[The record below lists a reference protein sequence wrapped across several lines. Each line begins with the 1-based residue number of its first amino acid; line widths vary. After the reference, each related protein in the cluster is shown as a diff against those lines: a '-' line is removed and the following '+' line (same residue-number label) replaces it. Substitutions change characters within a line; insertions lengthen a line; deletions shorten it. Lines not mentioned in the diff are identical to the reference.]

1 MIKQAVIKKIVYVP
15 LAADILH
22 EGHLNI
28 LKIASA
34 YGKVI
39 VGLLTDAAIIKYKNL
54 PFFDYDQRFKIVSNL
69 KLVDDVVPQDSWDY
83 KLILNSIKPD
93 FFVHGDDWKT
103 GIQAK
108 IRLEVLKELKK
119 WNGKLIEPKY
129 SKNILDVEKKKKILH
144 LGITPDQ
151 RKLQLSR
158 LLKVKNIIRIMESH
172 SALSSLII
180 ENININKKG
189 KQLQFDGIW
198 SSSLTDS
205 TLRGKPDNQSVD
217 YSQRI
222 NSLNDTIDTSL
233 KPIIFDGDNGGRIE
247 HLTYLVKNLE
257 KIGVSALV
265 LEDKKGLKINSLF
278 QDQSKSTQDSVKEF
292 SKKIKIVVNSRISK
306 DFMII
311 ARVESLILGK
321 PLSDAITRAEQ
332 YSKAGA
338 DAILIHSKKNDPKEI
353 FDFAKIFKKSKFF
366 KPMIAI
372 PSTYSTTY
380 EKELIKNGFKI
391 VIYANHLLR
400 ASYKAMYET
409 AEKILTN
416 QRAFE
421 VEKKIT
427 SINKIISLI
436 KL

>member
-1 MIKQAVIKKIVYVP
+1 MKKIVYVP

-22 EGHLNI
+22 EGHLNV
-28 LKIASA
+28 LRIASN

-39 VGLLTDAAIIKYKNL
+39 VGLLTDDAIIQYKSL

-69 KLVDDVVPQDSWDY
+69 KLVDQVVPQDSWNY
-83 KLILNSIKPD
+83 KLILNSIKPAY
-93 FFVHGDDWKT
+93 FVHGDDWKT
-103 GIQAK
+103 GVQAK
-108 IRLEVLKELKK
+108 IRLEVIKELKK

-129 SKNILDVEKKKKILH
+129 SKNILKITQKNKILH

-151 RKLQLSR
+151 RKLQLKR
-158 LLKVKNIIRIMESH
+158 LLKVKKFIRIMESH

-180 ENININKKG
+180 ENININKDK
-189 KQLQFDGIW
+189 KLLQFDGIW

-205 TLRGKPDNQSVD
+205 ALRGKPDNQSVD

-233 KPIIFDGDNGGRIE
+233 KPIIFDGDNGGRLE
-247 HLTYLVKNLE
+247 HLRYLVKNLE

-278 QDQSKSTQDSVKEF
+278 QDQSKSSQDSIKEF
-292 SKKIKIVVNSRISK
+292 SKKIKIANDSRISK

-311 ARVESLILGK
+311 ARIESLILGK
-321 PLSDAITRAEQ
+321 SLKDAIKRAEE

-338 DAILIHSKKNDPKEI
+338 DAILIHSKKNHPKEI
-353 FDFAKIFKKSKFF
+353 FNFAKVFKKSKFF

-372 PSTYSTTY
+372 PSTYSKTY
-380 EKELIKNGFKI
+380 EKELLKNGFKI

-409 AEKILTN
+409 AEKILIN

-421 VEKKIT
+421 SEKKIT
-427 SINKIISLI
+427 SINRIISLI
-436 KL
+436 KS

>member
-1 MIKQAVIKKIVYVP
+1 MKKIVYVP

-28 LKIASA
+28 LRIAA
-34 YGKVI
+34 GYGKVI
-39 VGLLTDAAIIKYKNL
+39 VGLLTDAAIIQYKNL

-69 KLVDDVVPQDSWDY
+69 KLVDKVVPQDSWDY
-83 KLILNSIKPD
+83 KEILNSIKPD
-93 FFVHGDDWKT
+93 FFVHGDEWKI

-108 IRLEVLKELKK
+108 MRLEVIKELKK
-119 WNGKLIEPKY
+119 WKGKLIEPKY
-129 SKNILDVEKKKKILH
+129 FKNISKDYQKKIFQMS
-144 LGITPDQ
+144 ITPDQ
-151 RKLQLSR
+151 RKLKLRR
-158 LLKVKNIIRIMESH
+158 LLKVKKIIRILESH
-172 SALSSLII
+172 SALSSMII
-180 ENININKKG
+180 ENVNINKNG
-189 KQLQFDGIW
+189 KLFQFDGLW

-233 KPIIFDGDNGGRIE
+233 KPIIFDGDNGGRLE
-247 HLTYLVKNLE
+247 HLNYLVKNLE

-265 LEDKKGLKINSLF
+265 LEDKKGLKTNSLF
-278 QDQSKSTQDSVKEF
+278 QDQSKSFQDSIIEF
-292 SKKIKIVVNSRISK
+292 SKKIKLAVNSRISK

-311 ARVESLILGK
+311 ARIESLILDK
-321 PLSDAITRAEQ
+321 SIKDALYRAEK
-332 YSKAGA
+332 YSAAGA
-338 DAILIHSKKNDPKEI
+338 DAILIHSKEKSPKEI
-353 FDFAKIFKKSKFF
+353 FQFAKFFKKSKFY

-372 PSTYSTTY
+372 PSTYSKTY
-380 EKELIKNGFKI
+380 EKELIKHGFKI

-409 AEKILTN
+409 SKKILIN

-421 VEKKIT
+421 AEKNIT
-427 SINKIISLI
+427 SINEIISLI
-436 KL
+436 KS

>member
-1 MIKQAVIKKIVYVP
+1 MEKKVYVP

-22 EGHLNI
+22 EGHINI
-28 LKIASA
+28 LRIASN

-39 VGLLTDAAIIKYKNL
+39 VGLLTDSAIIQYKNL
-54 PFFDYDQRFKIVSNL
+54 PFFDYDQRYKIVSNL
-69 KLVDDVVPQDSWDY
+69 KFVDKVVPQDSWNY
-83 KLILNSIKPD
+83 EFILNSIKPD
-93 FFVHGDDWKT
+93 FFVHGDDWKK
-103 GIQAK
+103 GVQSK
-108 IRLEVLKELKK
+108 IRFEVIKQLKK

-129 SKNILDVEKKKKILH
+129 FKNVSQIAQKKKILY

-151 RKLQLSR
+151 RKLQLKR
-158 LLKVKNIIRIMESH
+158 LLKVKKFIRVIESH

-180 ENININKKG
+180 ENINISKNG
-189 KQLQFDGIW
+189 KIFQFDGIW

-205 TLRGKPDNQSVD
+205 ALRGKPDNQSVD

-222 NSLNDTIDTSL
+222 QSLNDTIDTSL

-247 HLTYLVKNLE
+247 HLGYLVKSLE

-265 LEDKKGLKINSLF
+265 LEDKRGLKINSLF
-278 QDQSKSTQDSVKEF
+278 KDQSKSSQDSIKEF
-292 SKKIKIVVNSRISK
+292 SKKIKTVVNSRISK

-311 ARVESLILGK
+311 ARIESLILGK
-321 PLSDAITRAEQ
+321 SIEDAFQRAEK
-332 YSKAGA
+332 YSAAGA
-338 DAILIHSKKNDPKEI
+338 DAILIHSKEQIPKEI
-353 FDFAKIFKKSKFF
+353 FQFAKLFKKSKFY

-372 PSTYSTTY
+372 PSTYSKTY
-380 EKELIKNGFKI
+380 EKELIKHDFKI

-400 ASYKAMYET
+400 ASYKAMHET
-409 AEKILTN
+409 AKRILIN

-421 VEKKIT
+421 VEKNIT
-427 SINKIISLI
+427 SINEIISLI

>member
-1 MIKQAVIKKIVYVP
+1 MEKIVYVP

-28 LKIASA
+28 LKIASG

-39 VGLLTDAAIIKYKNL
+39 VGLLTDAAIIQYKNL

-69 KLVDDVVPQDSWDY
+69 KLVDKVVPQKSWDY
-83 KLILNSIKPD
+83 KEILNSIKPD
-93 FFVHGDDWKT
+93 FFVHGDDWKV
-103 GIQAK
+103 GIQSK
-108 IRLEVLKELKK
+108 IRLEVIRELKK

-129 SKNILDVEKKKKILH
+129 FKTISKDYQKKILQM
-144 LGITPDQ
+144 GITPDQ
-151 RKLQLSR
+151 RKLKLKR
-158 LLKVKNIIRIMESH
+158 LLKVRKILRILESH
-172 SALSSLII
+172 SALSSMII
-180 ENININKKG
+180 ENVNINKNG
-189 KQLQFDGIW
+189 KLLEFDGIW

-233 KPIIFDGDNGGRIE
+233 KPIIFDGDNGGRLE
-247 HLTYLVKNLE
+247 HLIYLVKNLE

-278 QDQSKSTQDSVKEF
+278 QDQSKSFQENIIEF
-292 SKKIKIVVNSRISK
+292 SKKIKIAVNSRISK

-311 ARVESLILGK
+311 ARIESLILGK
-321 PLSDAITRAEQ
+321 SIKDALQRAEK
-332 YSKAGA
+332 YSIAGA
-338 DAILIHSKKNDPKEI
+338 DAILIHSKEKNPKEI
-353 FDFAKIFKKSKFF
+353 FQFAKLFKKSKFY
-366 KPMIAI
+366 KPMIAV
-372 PSTYSTTY
+372 PSTYSKTY
-380 EKELIKNGFKI
+380 EKELIKHDFKI

-400 ASYKAMYET
+400 ASYKAMHET
-409 AEKILTN
+409 AKNILIN

-421 VEKKIT
+421 IEKNIT
-427 SINKIISLI
+427 PINEIISLI
-436 KL
+436 KS

>member
-1 MIKQAVIKKIVYVP
+1 MKKTVYVP

-28 LKIASA
+28 LRIASN

-39 VGLLTDAAIIKYKNL
+39 VGLLTDAAIIQYKSL

-69 KLVDDVVPQDSWDY
+69 KLVDQVVPQDSWNY

-103 GIQAK
+103 GIQKK
-108 IRLEVLKELKK
+108 IRLEVIKELKK

-129 SKNILDVEKKKKILH
+129 SKNILKITQKNKILH

-151 RKLQLSR
+151 RKLQLKR
-158 LLKVKNIIRIMESH
+158 LLKVKKFIRIMESH

-180 ENININKKG
+180 ENININKG
-189 KQLQFDGIW
+189 KKLLQFEGIW

-205 TLRGKPDNQSVD
+205 ALRGKPDNQSVD

-233 KPIIFDGDNGGRIE
+233 KPIIFDGDNGGRLE
-247 HLTYLVKNLE
+247 HLRYLVKNLE

-278 QDQSKSTQDSVKEF
+278 QDQSKSSQDSINEF
-292 SKKIKIVVNSRISK
+292 CKKIKIAINSRISK

-311 ARVESLILGK
+311 ARIESLILGK
-321 PLSDAITRAEQ
+321 SLKDAIKRAEQ

-338 DAILIHSKKNDPKEI
+338 DAILIHSKKNHPKEI
-353 FDFAKIFKKSKFF
+353 FNFAKIFKKSKFF
-366 KPMIAI
+366 RPMIAI
-372 PSTYSTTY
+372 PSTYSKTY
-380 EKELIKNGFKI
+380 EKELINNGFKI

-409 AEKILTN
+409 AKKILIN

-421 VEKKIT
+421 SEKKIT
-427 SINKIISLI
+427 SINSIISLI
-436 KL
+436 KS